1 MQHHKRIITKN
12 LKETSEHRTHYK
24 LIVAM
29 INKVLVYWLLV
40 NKNLGDKRGTHHST
54 PIVISN
60 NVENFDSRLC
70 KEENANIIVLF
81 EMCY

>member
-1 MQHHKRIITKN
+1 
-12 LKETSEHRTHYK
+12 
-24 LIVAM
+24 M

-70 KEENANIIVLF
+70 KEENANIIVLLKCEIRVPLLQF
-81 EMCY
+81 YHSIELAQLTQGSKWD